1 MNEYEVTTALALDA
15 AWVAALRAGSVAL
28 LELAVWGDVT
38 SSRLGAV
45 ARLRK
50 RALELADRLRAVT
63 ADRGWIPRPREQLKN
78 ALASALAARDALNAV
93 ENSVRE
99 IDGGRDLVVLKQ
111 QLDKLASELDRL
123 NELGSRWATLLDVL
137 NGDRSEADD

>member
-1 MNEYEVTTALALDA
+1 
-15 AWVAALRAGSVAL
+15 
-28 LELAVWGDVT
+28 
-38 SSRLGAV
+38 V

-63 ADRGWIPRPREQLKN
+63 ADRGWIPRPREQLKS
-78 ALASALAARDALNAV
+78 ALASALAARDALDAV

>member
-78 ALASALAARDALNAV
+78 ALASALAARDALDAV